1 MIQFTMALR
10 NTVRQPRR
18 TLLLC
23 GAIAFGVIII
33 CLTTGFTAG
42 MESAVQN
49 NVTLFSG
56 GHILVSGLTASQNGK
71 IQNRV
76 TDKDFMT
83 KVKGIL
89 PDAIS
94 VSPTAQTQATVV
106 FGSKEQQLKIRG
118 VDWSS
123 DKLFSQ
129 NLILSE
135 GDWKTATA
143 DRMVILGTQSARRFG
158 LGLGDSVVVRLSTVT
173 GQQNVVDYKVGAIY
187 DDTAAG
193 GMTTVLAPLAD
204 VLSDLNMKEGEYQAL
219 AIFLPDAATADAT
232 AKTLKVGLEKAGYMV
247 AGQGGQGQSGQ
258 SGQRTKMA
266 TAAAGTAAQ
275 GAAGQAA
282 PAEPP
287 AGGGD
292 QGGGPGGGLDGGLG
306 SSGLGG
312 SGSSLGGAFMQ
323 YRQSAAGLK
332 AGTSAYRISTVTELS
347 GQMGTVLGSV
357 RWIGATIFVIMLLL
371 TSAGIANTYRMV
383 LMERTRE
390 IGMLRCVGFKQKDV
404 FRIFILEAAMIAFAG
419 GLAGI
424 IASLPIG
431 LLIQLIPFN
440 PQGSL
445 GTALSRGR
453 LVFAPDFLTYFVVCL
468 IVIATSVLA
477 VSGSA
482 RKAARLQPVEAIGKT
497 V

>member
-33 CLTTGFTAG
+33 CLTTGFTSG

-56 GHILVSGLTASQNGK
+56 GHILVSGMTASQNGK

-76 TDKDFMT
+76 TDKGFME
-83 KVKGIL
+83 KVKGLL

-158 LGLGDSVVVRLSTVT
+158 LGIGDSVVVRLSTVT

-204 VLSDLNMKEGEYQAL
+204 VLSDLNMKDGEYQSL
-219 AIFLPDAATADAT
+219 AIFLPDASTADAT
-232 AKTLKVGLEKAGYMV
+232 AKMLKVGLEKAGYIV
-247 AGQGGQGQSGQ
+247 AGQGGQQSQG
-258 SGQRTKMA
+258 GQRTKA
-266 TAAAGTAAQ
+266 PGTGTAAQ
-275 GAAGQAA
+275 TQDAAGQAA

-287 AGGGD
+287 AGGGGD
-292 QGGGPGGGLDGGLG
+292 FGGGPGGG
-306 SSGLGG
+306 GLGG
-312 SGSSLGGAFMQ
+312 SGSGLGGAFMQ
-323 YRQSAAGLK
+323 YRQSAAGIK
-332 AGTSAYRISTVTELS
+332 AGASAYRISTVTELS

-383 LMERTRE
+383 LMERTKE

-419 GLAGI
+419 SLAGI
-424 IASLPIG
+424 VASLPIG
-431 LLIQLIPFN
+431 LLIHLLPFN

-445 GTALSRGR
+445 GSALSRGR
-453 LVFAPDFLTYFVVCL
+453 LVFAPDFLTYCVVCL
-468 IVIATSVLA
+468 IVMATSVLA

-482 RKAARLQPVEAIGKT
+482 RKAARLQPVEAIGKA